1 MHTGRSP
8 NPYYGVGLM
17 PAQFCRNLGRF
28 LPFWLCCVPLAPRA
42 FGSDPLPD
50 VQQIMAKVAANVE
63 SSTEARRQY
72 VYHQRVRS
80 SLVRASGQLARK
92 EKREYEVIPG
102 EKHTEKKLVTFAGE
116 YRKGKDMVPY
126 STPGYTYKDVDID
139 GELINEIT
147 NDLVNEK
154 DSRDGIPHS
163 LFPLSSRDLFRYA
176 FTLKGEGEYQGR
188 RIYRIGFVPQKKE
201 LCVQIGGDHEGDC
214 DSAWKGEAWIDA
226 EELQPVRIQTDLAF
240 AIPWGVRVFL
250 GTNLRQTGFS
260 VTYRRVAE
268 NVWFPDTYG
277 TEFRFDVLWAYK
289 RTVTLSLESDGFR
302 KADAAST
309 IKIQGEVGSMDVKES
324 QKGAEPPEPLEPAP
338 SPR

>member
-1 MHTGRSP
+1 MHTGGSP

-17 PAQFCRNLGRF
+17 AAPLCRTLVRSLAVCLWC
-28 LPFWLCCVPLAPRA
+28 LPLTLRGSGSEPLTDAA
-42 FGSDPLPD
+42 
-50 VQQIMAKVAANVE
+50 QIMAKVAANVE
-63 SSTEARRQY
+63 NATEARRQY

-80 SLVRASGQLARK
+80 SLVRASGQVSRK

-102 EKHTEKKLVTFAGE
+102 EKNTEKKLVTFAGE
-116 YRKGKDMVPY
+116 YRKGKEMIPY

-139 GELINEIT
+139 GELIDEIT

-154 DSRDGIPHS
+154 GSRDGIPSS
-163 LFPLSSRDLFRYA
+163 LFPLSKRDLYRYA

-188 RIYRIGFVPQKKE
+188 RIYRIAFVPQKKE
-201 LCVQIGGDHEGDC
+201 VCVQIGGDHEGNC

-268 NVWFPDTYG
+268 NVWFPETYG

-302 KADAAST
+302 KTDAAST
-309 IKIQGEVGSMDVKES
+309 IKVQGEVGSAEMKES
-324 QKGAEPPEPLEPAP
+324 QKSAGPPETREPAP